1 MTSTYSICIPH
12 VYKNIS
18 AAKIYSIFNDKYRLG
33 RVSSV
38 DIKRRTSNDKNLY
51 NMVFVQFSEWNDE
64 NISAIN
70 LKKMIE
76 NPYEEARLVY
86 DDPWYWVLLPNN
98 NTSKQAVNHNIIH
111 NSRHYNS
118 HNNRHNTSHN
128 TSHDTSHNTNHN
140 TNHKSYKGDTRP
152 MKTKTTMSLRD
163 CYSRITMLENE
174 LSRLYNRLYRRVY
187 PEPMLSSDSEI
198 TPINPGPMT
207 VDELHTIVSINTSG
221 ELHQHPNHVSDESSL
236 TTDYDDDYDEDY
248 DHDYDDDSTCD
259 NV

>member
-38 DIKRRTSNDKNLY
+38 DIKRRNSNDKNLY

-118 HNNRHNTSHN
+118 
-128 TSHDTSHNTNHN
+128 
-140 TNHKSYKGDTRP
+140 HKSYKGDTRP